1 MKKLEE
7 IMNMHELAI
16 EACKQEGGSNEV
28 NIAQMKQVI
37 NVIDFITNG
46 AITEWCQ
53 NNNYN
58 VTIWHQV
65 NTTTA
70 K

>member
-7 IMNMHELAI
+7 IMNMHELAV

-28 NIAQMKQVI
+28 NIADMKEII
-37 NVIDFITNG
+37 NVIDSIAG
-46 AITEWCQ
+46 GVIKEWCE
-53 NNNYN
+53 NHN
-58 VTIWHQV
+58 
-65 NTTTA
+65 